1 MIPKKIFWML
11 GYNNLSLILDQ
22 ERKHWLM
29 KTDKKKQVQDKTT
42 GDLFQSQID
51 NIGSDIIIE
60 TEKLP
65 YKFDF
70 IPEIKFNTQNVDY
83 ILEVAN
89 SAFPHSA
96 MVNGLMFTRIK
107 STMYPYEETDGSTTY
122 KHYKIKFTDAKEC
135 TILFS
140 ASIESDEVYAGRW
153 IRTTTNPTLMFI
165 DDQGKYSLTKEFI
178 FSDNIN
184 EVHYR
189 IHYNPLVVLIWVTE
203 HMSSTQLMM
212 MV

>member
-1 MIPKKIFWML
+1 ML

-83 ILEVAN
+83 IL
-89 SAFPHSA
+89 
-96 MVNGLMFTRIK
+96 GLPGTEL
-107 STMYPYEETDGSTTY
+107 S
-122 KHYKIKFTDAKEC
+122 
-135 TILFS
+135 L
-140 ASIESDEVYAGRW
+140 
-153 IRTTTNPTLMFI
+153 
-165 DDQGKYSLTKEFI
+165 KYSKTIMLSDKQDGFFI
-178 FSDNIN
+178 ARFVR
-184 EVHYR
+184 EG
-189 IHYNPLVVLIWVTE
+189 
-203 HMSSTQLMM
+203 
-212 MV
+212 